1 MTMNILLAL
10 ILAAGVSKAADTL
23 TPLDVKTGLW
33 EMTLV
38 SVRSGTLPIPAD
50 ALAKMTPAQR
60 AQLEASMKSVP
71 ASQTSTR
78 QSCIT
83 KQDLTKAFDTGEDA
97 KSCKQTIMTST
108 STRQEVKLECDTQG
122 NKIVRTV
129 KVEAVDSSHL
139 KGLVLST
146 VGNNG
151 RNMEM
156 KGNLSAKFLSSSCGD
171 VKPSSK
177 QE

>member
-1 MTMNILLAL
+1 MTKNVLWVLMLG
-10 ILAAGVSKAADTL
+10 AGVSRAADNL

-33 EMTLV
+33 EITTIGE
-38 SVRSGTLPIPAD
+38 RSATLPIPAD
-50 ALAKMTPAQR
+50 ALAKMTAEQKAR
-60 AQLEASMKSVP
+60 LEASMKSVP

-83 KQDLTKAFDTGEDA
+83 KQDLTRAFDYSDGDKA
-97 KSCKQTIMTST
+97 CKQTIMTST
-108 STRQEVKLECDTQG
+108 STKQEVRLECDTPG
-122 NKIVRTV
+122 NKTVRTV

-146 VGNNG
+146 IGNNG

-156 KGNLSAKFLSSSCGD
+156 KVNISGRFLNSSCGD